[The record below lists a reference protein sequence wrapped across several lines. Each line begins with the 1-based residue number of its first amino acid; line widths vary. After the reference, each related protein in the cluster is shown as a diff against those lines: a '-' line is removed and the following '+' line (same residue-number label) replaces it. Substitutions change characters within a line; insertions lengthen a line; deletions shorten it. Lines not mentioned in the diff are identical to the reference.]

1 MQGFLCI
8 LHGGTSYRRK
18 RRGVKGMERFSVHFI
33 FTIVFLN
40 NFENVLGTVT

>member
-8 LHGGTSYRRK
+8 LYGGQVMGGNGG
-18 RRGVKGMERFSVHFI
+18 GVKGMESFSVHFI
-33 FTIVFLN
+33 LTIVFLN